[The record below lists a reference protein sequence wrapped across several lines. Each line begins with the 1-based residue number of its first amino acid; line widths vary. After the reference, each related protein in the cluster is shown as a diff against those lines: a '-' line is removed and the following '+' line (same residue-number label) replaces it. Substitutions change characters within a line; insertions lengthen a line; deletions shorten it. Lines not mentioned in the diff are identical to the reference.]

1 MPSASQAVFSAE
13 LPWKRFTISMI
24 LYLYSFATC
33 VCICICIYLQLVFI
47 IFVFQNCK
55 CISTCLLSGA
65 ETRSGRERVVSMLGT
80 LGVDAEQCIL
90 GVTFPPSC
98 FFLKDLV
105 NRMCFN
111 KHLDC
116 ETFSLKLN
124 LLARQIAFNPIYAR
138 I

>member
-65 ETRSGRERVVSMLGT
+65 ETRSGRERDVSMLGT

-98 FFLKDLV
+98 FFLRDLV
-105 NRMCFN
+105 REAVKNY
-111 KHLDC
+111 
-116 ETFSLKLN
+116 
-124 LLARQIAFNPIYAR
+124 LADFFR
-138 I
+138 

>member
-1 MPSASQAVFSAE
+1 MIGRGTTVPSASQAVFSAGVQ
-13 LPWKRFTISMI
+13 WKRFTISMI

-65 ETRSGRERVVSMLGT
+65 RTRSCWDWVSMLG
-80 LGVDAEQCIL
+80 LDDAEQCIL

-116 ETFSLKLN
+116 ETFSLIKLN
-124 LLARQIAFNPIYAR
+124 LLAR
-138 I
+138 